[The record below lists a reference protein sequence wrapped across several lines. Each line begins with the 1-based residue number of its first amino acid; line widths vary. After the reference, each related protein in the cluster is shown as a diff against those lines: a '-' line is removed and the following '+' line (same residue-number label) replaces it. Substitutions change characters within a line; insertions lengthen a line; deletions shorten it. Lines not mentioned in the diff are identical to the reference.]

1 MNSGGLRAILL
12 NVMDDT
18 SDVIEIPLPRREGEE
33 ERVLAWREAALV
45 RAGYTP
51 DDAFEL
57 AVRHDID
64 LHAAIDLVR
73 RGCPSATALRI
84 LL

>member
-1 MNSGGLRAILL
+1 
-12 NVMDDT
+12 MDDT
-18 SDVIEIPLPRREGEE
+18 SEVLEIPLVAREGEE
-33 ERVLAWREAALV
+33 ERVLAWREQELV
-45 RAGYTP
+45 RAGYHP

-57 AVRHDID
+57 ACRHDID

-73 RGCPSATALRI
+73 RGCPSSTASRI

>member
-1 MNSGGLRAILL
+1 MI
-12 NVMDDT
+12 T
-18 SDVIEIPLPRREGEE
+18 EIPLARREGEE
-33 ERVLAWREAALV
+33 ERVLLWRESELE

-57 AVRHDID
+57 AIRPDID
-64 LHAAIDLVR
+64 LHAAIDLLR
-73 RGCPSATALRI
+73 HGCPAATALRI